1 MSIQS
6 VETRQQLDPQRQE
19 QRESVTTQTQL
30 EHGGLL
36 GIVHPLEQKLATAAP
51 GRERDWTHEVLVDLR
66 RLRDIF
72 REHVESAGSEDGL
85 FAELAHAV
93 PNWLPRMERL
103 QQRQEGLLHQMN
115 SLISQIDNHRKRDV
129 PDFSDIRR
137 RTAAAIDEVRT
148 IQALENDL
156 LFECFETDLGVGD

>member
-1 MSIQS
+1 MAIQS
-6 VETRQQLDPQRQE
+6 LENKRELDPQRQG
-19 QRESVTTQTQL
+19 QRDGVTTQAHL

-36 GIVHPLEQKLATAAP
+36 EVMHKLEKNLANAAP

-66 RLRDIF
+66 RLRDSF
-72 REHVESAGSEDGL
+72 RVHVDSAGQVDGL
-85 FAELAHAV
+85 FAEMAISV
-93 PNWLPRMERL
+93 PNSIARMERL

-115 SLISQIDNHRKRDV
+115 SLISQIDNHGKCDI

-137 RTAAAIDEVRT
+137 RTAAVIDEVRT

-156 LFECFETDLGVGD
+156 IFECFQTDLGVGD